1 MRKTTQNTST
11 HRRESQYRGVNWK
24 SDIQKWRA
32 NVMYKGEKVDAGFSD
47 TERGAAIL
55 RDKKILALGL
65 DTKKLQILKKV
76 NK

>member
-1 MRKTTQNTST
+1 MASSKYVGVHWRKS
-11 HRRESQYRGVNWK
+11 E
-24 SDIQKWRA
+24 QK
-32 NVMYKGEKVDAGFSD
+32 YKASISYQGQKIEAGYSD

-65 DTKKLQILKKV
+65 DHSKLQILKKV

>member
-1 MRKTTQNTST
+1 MRKITQNTST
-11 HRRESQYRGVNWK
+11 HRRESQYKGVNWK
-24 SDIQKWRA
+24 SDVQKWRA
-32 NVMYKGEKVDAGFSD
+32 NVMYQGEKVDAGFSD

-65 DTKKLQILKKV
+65 DQSKLQILKKV